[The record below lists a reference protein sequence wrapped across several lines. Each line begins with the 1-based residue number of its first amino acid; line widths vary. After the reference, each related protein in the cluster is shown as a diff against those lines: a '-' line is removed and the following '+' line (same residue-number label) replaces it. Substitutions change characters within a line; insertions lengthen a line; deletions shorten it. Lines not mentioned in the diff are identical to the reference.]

1 MALAGFAAYSRRL
14 SRTLDEKDWSAVAR
28 LAHDLED
35 ARDAKRQVFLCGNGG
50 SAANAQHIA
59 NDLVYGAKQNSG
71 IGLRAHA
78 LSANQ
83 SVITCLANDTGY
95 ANIFSGQLEVLAGS
109 GDLLIVLSGSGNSA
123 NIITALETAKRLGL
137 KSWAILGYSGGRAL
151 QLADDAVHFCIDDMQ
166 IAEDCQLVVGHML
179 MRYLCGK
186 L

>member
-1 MALAGFAAYSRRL
+1 MALAGFAAYSTRL
-14 SRTLDEKDWSAVAR
+14 SRILDDQDWNAVAR
-28 LAHDLED
+28 LAHELEG
-35 ARDAKRQVFLCGNGG
+35 ARDTKHQVFLCGNGG

-59 NDLVYGAKQNSG
+59 NDLVYGARQNSG
-71 IGLRAHA
+71 MGLRAHA

-95 ANIFSGQLEVLAGS
+95 ANVFSGQLEVLAGS
-109 GDLLIVLSGSGNSA
+109 GDLLIALSGSGNSA
-123 NIITALETAKRLGL
+123 NIIAALETAQRIGM

-151 QLADDAVHFCIDDMQ
+151 QLADDAVHFCVDDMQ

-179 MRYLCGK
+179 MRFLCGK